1 MLNAGFKRIAAVRE
15 LDPATVST
23 GDGYLRLMLRFAA
36 VAEDR
41 IASVRDKVRLAES
54 RYETTLRFYGEPA
67 QQSDTFFALFQ
78 VFLTSYKRVK
88 ADNAHRAATERRR
101 KVRRAPLTNALT
113 RLQQLEEEKEAKA
126 AASPML
132 STDRAILDDVLEQL
146 REGSLTRTGRRQKR
160 QHQSTPSSVS
170 ETGSLTAPNGRVVS
184 PEPTSPTTFCAE
196 DPGAMARGLL
206 QQLKVR

>member
-54 RYETTLRFYGEPA
+54 RYEATLRFYGEPA

-78 VFLTSYKRVK
+78 VFVTSYKRVK

-101 KVRRAPLTNALT
+101 KVRRAVSLSHTDAL
-113 RLQQLEEEKEAKA
+113 RSNSKRRRRPRRPRRRCSAPIA
-126 AASPML
+126 RS
-132 STDRAILDDVLEQL
+132 STMSSSSCARA
-146 REGSLTRTGRRQKR
+146 R
-160 QHQSTPSSVS
+160 
-170 ETGSLTAPNGRVVS
+170 
-184 PEPTSPTTFCAE
+184 
-196 DPGAMARGLL
+196 
-206 QQLKVR
+206 

>member
-1 MLNAGFKRIAAVRE
+1 
-15 LDPATVST
+15 
-23 GDGYLRLMLRFAA
+23 
-36 VAEDR
+36 
-41 IASVRDKVRLAES
+41 
-54 RYETTLRFYGEPA
+54 
-67 QQSDTFFALFQ
+67 
-78 VFLTSYKRVK
+78 
-88 ADNAHRAATERRR
+88 
-101 KVRRAPLTNALT
+101 
-113 RLQQLEEEKEAKA
+113 
-126 AASPML
+126 ML

-184 PEPTSPTTFCAE
+184 PEPTSPTTFGAE